1 MAVSNEQVAELL
13 TLVKDQMTLMKEQ
26 QERNI
31 AATGPSTTKA
41 KRPDRPVINAGIDD
55 REWTLFLDT
64 WSRYK
69 HMIGATELVTIR
81 MELRAAC
88 SADVNKML
96 FEFVGPEVLN
106 ECSEEE
112 LLAHIKAIAVKQIHH
127 EVHQMNFHM
136 MSQDEGEPITRFVAR
151 LKSQAF
157 LCQFNVRCSCI
168 PPTTEV
174 PNPPTTT
181 VSYAD
186 QMVAQRLVAG
196 LRNVDHQRKIL
207 SEAGTLTTL
216 EAKVKR
222 LQLLET
228 TEESAVIL
236 RGHFQEQP
244 AVAAPQQSKYK
255 KSKRTSKTESSEA
268 NDDSAGEGPKCGW
281 CGNTSHPG
289 GNPLTKEF
297 CTAKEKKCNNCHI
310 KGHLAKVCR
319 KSRSAPAAEE
329 TSEELIPDIPASASV
344 SFSFAA
350 PEGTPKP
357 SKREDFRLRHRP
369 NKNT

>member
-13 TLVKDQMTLMKEQ
+13 TLVKDHMTLMKEQ
-26 QERNI
+26 QERSL
-31 AATGPSTTKA
+31 TPSASPSTKA

-69 HMIGATELVTIR
+69 HMIGATDLVTIR

-88 SADVNKML
+88 SPDVNKML
-96 FEFVGPEVLN
+96 FEFVGPDVLN

-112 LLAHIKAIAVKQIHH
+112 LLAYIKSIAVKQIHH

-157 LCQFNVRCSCI
+157 LCQFNVQCAC
-168 PPTTEV
+168 TE
-174 PNPPTTT
+174 PTT

-196 LRNVDHQRKIL
+196 LRDVDHQRKIL
-207 SEAGTLTTL
+207 AEAGTLTTL
-216 EAKVKR
+216 EAKIKR

-228 TEESAVIL
+228 TEQSAVIL
-236 RGHFQEQP
+236 RGSTQEQP
-244 AVAAPQQSKYK
+244 AVVAPQRSNYK
-255 KSKRTSKTESSEA
+255 KSQRTQNSENTGASSESS
-268 NDDSAGEGPKCGW
+268 DSDPKCGW
-281 CGNTSHPG
+281 CGNTSHPEG
-289 GNPLTKEF
+289 KPLTREF
-297 CTAKEKKCNNCHI
+297 CTAKNKKCLNCNI
-310 KGHLAKVCR
+310 KGHLSRVCK
-319 KSRSAPAAEE
+319 KSRSAPVVEDKPATEE
-329 TSEELIPDIPASASV
+329 SLPNIPASTSV

-350 PEGTPKP
+350 SENDRNAPTA
-357 SKREDFRLRHRP
+357 EDFRLRHYL
-369 NKNT
+369 NLNT